1 MLRKILF
8 WLAAISIAVAL
19 SGVAWCSYQYRH
31 ECRKQC
37 DWGDAD
43 CVKMCLARHF
53 CPAHPEGVD

>member
-8 WLAAISIAVAL
+8 WLAAILIAVAL